1 MDEMQSALAS
11 ISSVETVS
19 AQRDAALAAQIDVL
33 SARLQAVEQAIG
45 SVATATAVFE
55 INADGNLTGVRLAGM
70 PAAPST

>member
-19 AQRDAALAAQIDVL
+19 AQRDAALASQIDVL
-33 SARLQAVEQAIG
+33 SARLEAVEQALG
-45 SVATATAVFE
+45 SALPATAVFE
-55 INADGNLTGVRLAGM
+55 INADGNLTSVRLAGT